1 MWPYSSDEQIWLVPG
16 KEWAE
21 QQPSKPAT
29 PIPANENGAWPYT
42 ANDDVAEDKRPL
54 DPKTFVGK

>member
-1 MWPYSSDEQIWLVPG
+1 MWPYSNDEQIWLAPG

-21 QQPSKPAT
+21 TQPSKPAALV
-29 PIPANENGAWPYT
+29 PANENGAWPYT
-42 ANDDVAEDKRPL
+42 ANDDIAEDRRPL